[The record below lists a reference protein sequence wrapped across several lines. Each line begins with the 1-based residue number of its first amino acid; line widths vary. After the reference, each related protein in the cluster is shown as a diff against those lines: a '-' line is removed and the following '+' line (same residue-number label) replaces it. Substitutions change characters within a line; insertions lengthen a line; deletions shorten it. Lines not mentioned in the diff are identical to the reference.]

1 MYGLNDHQVAAEV
14 ARYHYDLIVEN
25 ARHLSSLSR
34 QKDKGEYHVM
44 RRRLA
49 SSLSDVDRY
58 AVLLADRWERER

>member
-14 ARYHYDLIVEN
+14 ARHHYDIAVES
-25 ARHLSSLSR
+25 ARYLSSLSR
-34 QKDKGEYHVM
+34 QKDKGEYHVL

-49 SSLSDVDRY
+49 SSMSDVDRY